1 MKQDGVSK
9 EDIVTMLENPESL
22 LVKPVEVTIEE
33 PTPSGSSEAPKSCC
47 IIS

>member
-22 LVKPVEVTIEE
+22 LVKPVEEDVVSANKEVE
-33 PTPSGSSEAPKSCC
+33 GSCC
-47 IIS
+47 VVS